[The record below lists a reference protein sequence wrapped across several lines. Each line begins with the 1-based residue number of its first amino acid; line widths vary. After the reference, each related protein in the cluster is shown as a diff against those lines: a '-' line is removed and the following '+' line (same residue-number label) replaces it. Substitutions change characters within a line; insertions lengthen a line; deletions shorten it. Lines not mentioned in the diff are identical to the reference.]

1 MPQAEQIGVYG
12 GSFDPIH
19 LGHLAVAE
27 DARAALGLRQL
38 LIVPAARQPLKAA
51 TAQRADPAHRLAMA
65 RLACADNPAFIV
77 DDLELE
83 RPPPSYTVDTLHAL
97 RARYGLATSIW
108 FILGADAARDLPR
121 WHRAAEIV
129 ALARLAIV
137 GRPGASLHLPSLETA
152 LPGLVGRY
160 RMIDG
165 PRLDI
170 SSSELRRRR
179 AAGRPIRYQVP
190 DAVRAYIEA
199 EGLYADDTNASA
211 AAR

>member
-1 MPQAEQIGVYG
+1 MVQIGVYG

-19 LGHLAVAE
+19 VGHLAVAE
-27 DARAALGLRQL
+27 DARAALGLQQL

-51 TAQRADPAHRLAMA
+51 AVQGASPAHRLAMA
-65 RLACADNPAFIV
+65 RLACADNPAFLV

-83 RPPPSYTVDTLHAL
+83 RPPPSYTVDTLRAL
-97 RARYGLATSIW
+97 QARCGPEAQLW
-108 FILGADAARDLPR
+108 FVLGADAARDLPR
-121 WHRAAEIV
+121 WHRADEIV
-129 ALARLAIV
+129 AIARLAIV
-137 GRPGASLHLPSLETA
+137 GRPGASLHLPSLEAA
-152 LPGLVGRY
+152 LPGLAGRY
-160 RMIDG
+160 RTIDG

-190 DAVRAYIEA
+190 EAVWAYIET
-199 EGLYADDTNASA
+199 ERLYADDTSASA